1 MKQEKLL
8 EALEKIE
15 EELIEEAAPENKPP
29 KKKEKKVVWMKW
41 GL

>member
-15 EELIEEAAPENKPP
+15 EEWIEEAAPENKSLR
-29 KKKEKKVVWMKW
+29 KKKI
-41 GL
+41 